1 MKAKTNGAR
10 MKANGRR
17 IVLII
22 FFDFLE
28 SSLAY
33 KVVELFID
41 PIFRELWRW
50 VVEGIM
56 STMRLPF

>member
-1 MKAKTNGAR
+1 